1 MSEYESKAS
10 VQNIT
15 AFILIELWYFKMMK
29 VSVKCYIIERHGT
42 QFTMLFCLTEPL
54 LYTNLRTV
62 PLLEGTKQNN
72 Y

>member
-1 MSEYESKAS
+1 MKVS
-10 VQNIT
+10 VQNIA

-54 LYTNLRTV
+54 
-62 PLLEGTKQNN
+62 
-72 Y
+72 